1 MSVSRHEFAEI
12 SGANKWGRSK
22 NAFDFVFTL
31 TPNIRV
37 ARLLDAVS
45 DKKSFFNRLLISE
58 KRR

>member
-1 MSVSRHEFAEI
+1 MTVSQHEFAEI
-12 SGANKWGRSK
+12 SGANKWNRSK
-22 NAFDFVFTL
+22 NAIDLVFIL
-31 TPNIRV
+31 APNVRV